1 MLTSQLHATEES
13 LTNTQTELDSTQVA
27 LTAASTAHTTLLSHH
42 QQLKASYEQTA
53 AQLETELRETQER
66 KLKVRSFVDDL
77 NAEKAALEQGK
88 TTLGAEI
95 LALTSTV
102 ASLESQMAKE
112 ATKLVHAK
120 ESFAMDLEQLQKE
133 QLVQKEALLAEMTE
147 KETENAS
154 LRQQLDR
161 HTQASAEEVLAA
173 RKKVEVSGI
182 ELEGYKAKRL
192 VARNEMIGAAQALER
207 SHKEGSE
214 MKQFLQYSLAPL
226 VFEQVSAL
234 ELLLSAV
241 EFASSQLSA
250 KRTVRLHNTAH
261 EFLSRRLG
269 DGHRAPGDAILGAN
283 SDHSNTSLAPL
294 TPGDPTSLT
303 LTLATTPHMYPPL
316 IRPDFYLLTM
326 HPYPSTR

>member
-1 MLTSQLHATEES
+1 MLTSQLHATEET
-13 LTNTQTELDSTQVA
+13 LTHKQTELDSTQVA
-27 LTAASTAHTTLLSHH
+27 LTAATTAHTTLVAHH

-53 AQLETELRETQER
+53 AQLETELKETQER

-77 NAEKAALEQGK
+77 NAEKAVLEQEK
-88 TTLGAEI
+88 TALSAEI
-95 LALTSTV
+95 LTLTNSIT
-102 ASLESQMAKE
+102 SLENQLAKE
-112 ATKLVHAK
+112 VTKLGHAK

-133 QLVQKEALLAEMTE
+133 HQVQKEALQAEMAE
-147 KETENAS
+147 KETENTS
-154 LRQQLDR
+154 LRHQLDR

-207 SHKEGSE
+207 AHKEGSE

-241 EFASSQLSA
+241 EFASSQLSS
-250 KRTVRLHNTAH
+250 KRTVRLHNTAN

-294 TPGDPTSLT
+294 TPGGLPSLDLIVYTHSLT
-303 LTLATTPHMYPPL
+303 CLRSLCFPHS
-316 IRPDFYLLTM
+316 R
-326 HPYPSTR
+326 ST